1 MKGLQNLFLMEDRKE
16 MKMNSF
22 AKKFMVIALT
32 LAMVFTFAACGGS
45 SDGGSD
51 EGGDAGAAVLKIG
64 ASGPLTG
71 GASIYGNAVKQGAEI
86 AVAEINEANPDLQIE
101 FRMEDDEHDAEKAV
115 NAYNK
120 LKDWGIQM
128 MMGTVTT
135 GPCVAV
141 SALTNEDRVFELT
154 PSASSA
160 DVTAGKDNVFQVCFT
175 DPNQGVKAADYI
187 AENFAGKKIGVIYA
201 NSDPYS
207 TGIYNSF
214 KAETEAK
221 GGEIV
226 AAETYPD
233 DTNAD
238 YSAQL
243 TALKSA
249 GAEIA
254 FLPIYYTPA
263 SVIMK
268 QAKDM
273 NYAPVFFGV
282 DGMDGIL
289 DMEGFDTALA
299 EGVML
304 MTPFNPWSTDET
316 VASFVEKYQAAY
328 SEVPNQ
334 FAADGYDAIYA
345 LYNAF
350 KETGLG
356 ADAANADI
364 CDAMIAQFTGSFS
377 YDGLTGTAMSWNEAG
392 EVNKTP
398 VVCVIQDGIYVD
410 Q

>member
-1 MKGLQNLFLMEDRKE
+1 MKKNGYF
-16 MKMNSF
+16 
-22 AKKFMVIALT
+22 KKFMVVALA

-45 SDGGSD
+45 SDSGSSD
-51 EGGDAGAAVLKIG
+51 EGSADSAAAVLKIG
-64 ASGPLTG
+64 SSGPLTG
-71 GASIYGNAVKQGAEI
+71 GASIYGQAVQKGAEI

-101 FRMEDDEHDAEKAV
+101 FKMEDDEADGEKSV

-135 GPCVAV
+135 GACITT
-141 SALTNEDRVFELT
+141 SAETYQDRVFELT

-175 DPNQGVKAADYI
+175 DPNQGIKAADYI
-187 AENFAGKKIGVIYA
+187 AENFAGQAVGVIYN

-207 TGIYNSF
+207 TGIYNNF
-214 KAETEAK
+214 KSEFESK
-221 GGEIV
+221 GGTIA

-243 TALKSA
+243 TSMKSA
-249 GAEIA
+249 GVEIV

-289 DMEGFDTALA
+289 DMEGFDTSLA

-316 VASFVEKYQAAY
+316 VAAFVQKYQDAY
-328 SEVPNQ
+328 GEVPNQ
-334 FAADGYDAIYA
+334 FAADGYDGIYA

-350 KETGLG
+350 K
-356 ADAANADI
+356 AANLTTDMSNEEI
-364 CDAMIAQFTGSFS
+364 CDAMIAQFTGGFS
-377 YDGLTGTAMSWNEAG
+377 YDGLTGTNMTWNTAG

-398 VVCVIQDGIYVD
+398 VVCVIEGGIYVD
-410 Q
+410 K

>member
-1 MKGLQNLFLMEDRKE
+1 MKK
-16 MKMNSF
+16 NSYF
-22 AKKFMVIALT
+22 KKFMVIALA

-45 SDGGSD
+45 SDSGSSD
-51 EGGDAGAAVLKIG
+51 SGAAEGAATIKIG
-64 ASGPLTG
+64 CSGPLTG
-71 GASIYGNAVKQGAEI
+71 GASIYGTAVKQGAEI

-101 FRMEDDEHDAEKAV
+101 FKMEDDEADGEKAV

-120 LKDWGIQM
+120 LKDWGIQI

-135 GPCVAV
+135 GSCIAT
-141 SALTNEDRVFELT
+141 SAITFEDRVFELT

-175 DPNQGVKAADYI
+175 DPNQGIKAADYI
-187 AENFAGKKIGVIYA
+187 AENMAGQKVGVIYN

-207 TGIYNSF
+207 TGIYNAF
-214 KAETEAK
+214 KSEFEGK

-243 TALKSA
+243 TSCKSE
-249 GAEIA
+249 GAEVV

-304 MTPFNPWSTDET
+304 MTPFNPWSTDEN

-328 SEVPNQ
+328 NEVPNQ

-345 LYNAF
+345 LYDAF
-350 KETGLG
+350 KAAGLTP
-356 ADAANADI
+356 DQANEEI
-364 CDAMIAQFTGSFS
+364 CDAMIGQFTGGFT
-377 YDGLTGTAMSWNEAG
+377 YDGLTGTGMTWNEKG

-398 VVCVIQDGIYVD
+398 VVCVIEGGIYVD
-410 Q
+410 K

>member
-1 MKGLQNLFLMEDRKE
+1 MKS
-16 MKMNSF
+16 SF
-22 AKKFMVIALT
+22 AKKFLVVALA
-32 LAMVFTFAACGGS
+32 LVMVFTFAACGGS
-45 SDGGSD
+45 SEGSGD
-51 EGGDAGAAVLKIG
+51 TEEGGDAAAAVLKIG
-64 ASGPLTG
+64 SSGPLTG
-71 GASIYGNAVKQGAEI
+71 GASIYGTAVKKGAEI
-86 AVAEINEANPDLQIE
+86 AVQEINEANPDLQIE
-101 FRMEDDEHDAEKAV
+101 FQMEDDEADGEKAV

-135 GPCVAV
+135 GSCIATSAV
-141 SALTNEDRVFELT
+141 TFEDRVFELT

-175 DPNQGVKAADYI
+175 DPNQGIKAADYI
-187 AENFAGKKIGVIYA
+187 AENFAGKKVGVIYN
-201 NSDPYS
+201 NSDAYS
-207 TGIYNSF
+207 TGIFNAF
-214 KAETEAK
+214 KTELESK
-221 GGEIV
+221 GGEIA

-243 TALKSA
+243 TSCKSA
-249 GAEIA
+249 GAEVV

-316 VASFVEKYQAAY
+316 VAAFVEKYQAAY
-328 SEVPNQ
+328 NELPNQ
-334 FAADGYDAIYA
+334 FAADGYDGIYA

-350 KETGLG
+350 KATGLG

-364 CDAMIAQFTGSFS
+364 CDAMIGQFTGGFT
-377 YDGLTGTAMSWNEAG
+377 YDGLTGTGMTWNEAG

-398 VVCVIQDGIYVD
+398 VVVAIQDGIYVD

>member
-1 MKGLQNLFLMEDRKE
+1 MKK
-16 MKMNSF
+16 NSYF
-22 AKKFMVIALT
+22 KKFMVIALA
-32 LAMVFTFAACGGS
+32 LAMVFTFTACGGS
-45 SDGGSD
+45 SDSGSG
-51 EGGDAGAAVLKIG
+51 ESEAAEGAAVIKIG
-64 ASGPLTG
+64 SSGPLTG
-71 GASIYGNAVKQGAEI
+71 GASIYGVAVKQGAEI

-101 FRMEDDEHDAEKAV
+101 FKMEDDEADGEKAV

-120 LKDWGIQM
+120 LKDWGIQI

-135 GPCVAV
+135 GSCIAT
-141 SALTNEDRVFELT
+141 SAITFEDRVFELT

-175 DPNQGVKAADYI
+175 DPNQGIKAADYI
-187 AENFAGKKIGVIYA
+187 AENMAGKKVGVIYN

-207 TGIYNSF
+207 TGIFNAF
-214 KAETEAK
+214 KSEFESK

-243 TALKSA
+243 TSCKSA
-249 GAEIA
+249 GAEVV

-273 NYAPVFFGV
+273 NYAPTFFGV

-304 MTPFNPWSTDET
+304 MTPFNPWSTDEN

-328 SEVPNQ
+328 NEVPNQ

-345 LYNAF
+345 LYDAF
-350 KETGLG
+350 KAAGLTP
-356 ADAANADI
+356 DQANEEI
-364 CDAMIAQFTGSFS
+364 CDAMIGQFTGGFS
-377 YDGLTGTAMSWNEAG
+377 YDGLTGTGMTWNEKG

-398 VVCVIQDGIYVD
+398 VICVIEGGIYVD
-410 Q
+410 K

>member
-1 MKGLQNLFLMEDRKE
+1 MKK
-16 MKMNSF
+16 NSYF
-22 AKKFMVIALT
+22 KKFMVIALA
-32 LAMVFTFAACGGS
+32 LAMVFTFASCGGS
-45 SDGGSD
+45 SDSGSSD
-51 EGGDAGAAVLKIG
+51 SGAAEGAATIKIG
-64 ASGPLTG
+64 CSGPLTG
-71 GASIYGNAVKQGAEI
+71 GASIYGTAVKQGAEI

-101 FRMEDDEHDAEKAV
+101 FKMEDDEADGEKAV

-120 LKDWGIQM
+120 LKDWGIQI

-135 GPCVAV
+135 GSCIAT
-141 SALTNEDRVFELT
+141 SAITFEDRVFELT

-175 DPNQGVKAADYI
+175 DPNQGVKAAEYI
-187 AENFAGKKIGVIYA
+187 AENMAGKKVGVIYN

-207 TGIYNSF
+207 TGIFNAF
-214 KAETEAK
+214 KSEFESK

-243 TALKSA
+243 TSCKSA
-249 GAEIA
+249 GAEVVL
-254 FLPIYYTPA
+254 LPIYYTPA

-273 NYAPVFFGV
+273 NYAPTFFGV

-304 MTPFNPWSTDET
+304 MTPFNPWSTDEN

-328 SEVPNQ
+328 NEVPNQ

-345 LYNAF
+345 LYDAF
-350 KETGLG
+350 KAAGLTP
-356 ADAANADI
+356 DQANEEI
-364 CDAMIAQFTGSFS
+364 CDAMIGQFTGGFS
-377 YDGLTGTAMSWNEAG
+377 YDGLTGTGMTWNEKG

-398 VVCVIQDGIYVD
+398 VICVIEGGIYVD
-410 Q
+410 K

>member
-1 MKGLQNLFLMEDRKE
+1 MKS
-16 MKMNSF
+16 SF
-22 AKKFMVIALT
+22 AKKFMVVALA

-45 SDGGSD
+45 SSGGD
-51 EGGDAGAAVLKIG
+51 EGGDAAVLKIG
-64 ASGPLTG
+64 SSGPLTG
-71 GASIYGNAVKQGAEI
+71 GASIYGVAVKQGAEI

-101 FRMEDDEHDAEKAV
+101 FKMEDDEADGEKAV

-120 LKDWGIQM
+120 LKDWGIQI

-135 GPCVAV
+135 GSCIATSAV
-141 SALTNEDRVFELT
+141 TFEDRVFELT

-175 DPNQGVKAADYI
+175 DPNQGIKAADYI
-187 AENFAGKKIGVIYA
+187 AENMAGAKVGVIYN
-201 NSDPYS
+201 NSDAYS
-207 TGIYNSF
+207 TGIFNSF
-214 KAETEAK
+214 KSEMEAK

-243 TALKSA
+243 TSCKSA
-249 GAEIA
+249 GADVV

-273 NYAPVFFGV
+273 NYAPTFFGV

-289 DMEGFDTALA
+289 DMEGFDTSLA

-304 MTPFNPWSTDET
+304 MTPFNPWSTDES
-316 VASFVEKYQAAY
+316 VAAFVEKYQAAY
-328 SEVPNQ
+328 NEVPNQ

-345 LYNAF
+345 LYDAF
-350 KETGLG
+350 KAAGLT
-356 ADAANADI
+356 ADMENADI
-364 CDAMIAQFTGSFS
+364 CEAMIGQFTGEFS
-377 YDGLTGTAMSWNEAG
+377 YDGLTGTAMTWNDKG

-398 VVCVIQDGIYVD
+398 VVVMIQDGIYVD

>member
-1 MKGLQNLFLMEDRKE
+1 MILRYLEGEKTMKKNWT
-16 MKMNSF
+16 
-22 AKKFMVIALT
+22 KFMVIALSVM
-32 LAMVFTFAACGGS
+32 MVFAMTACGGGS
-45 SDGGSD
+45 GDGGGEA
-51 EGGDAGAAVLKIG
+51 EGGAVLKIG
-64 ASGPLTG
+64 STGPLTG
-71 GASIYGNAVKQGAEI
+71 GASIYGTAVKQGAEI
-86 AVAEINEANPDLQIE
+86 AVAEINEADPDFQIE
-101 FRMEDDEHDAEKAV
+101 FKMEDDEADGEKAV

-120 LKDWGIQM
+120 LKDWGVQVL
-128 MMGTVTT
+128 MGTVTT
-135 GPCVAV
+135 GSCIAV
-141 SALTNEDRVFELT
+141 SAQTYEDRIFELT

-175 DPNQGVKAADYI
+175 DPNQGIKAADYI
-187 AENFAGKKIGVIYA
+187 AENFAGQKIGVIYN

-214 KAETEAK
+214 KSETESK

-243 TALKSA
+243 TSLKSQ
-249 GAEIA
+249 GAEIV

-304 MTPFNPWSTDET
+304 MTPFNPWSTDEA
-316 VASFVEKYQAAY
+316 VASFVEKYKEAY
-328 SEVPNQ
+328 NEVPNQ
-334 FAADGYDAIYA
+334 FAADGYDGIYA
-345 LYNAF
+345 IYNAF
-350 KETGLG
+350 KAAELT
-356 ADAANADI
+356 ADQSNEEI
-364 CDAMIAQFTGSFS
+364 CDALIGQFTGGFS
-377 YDGLTGTAMSWNEAG
+377 YDGLTGAAMTWNDKG

-398 VVCVIQDGIYVD
+398 VVCVIQEGIYVD
-410 Q
+410 K

>member
-1 MKGLQNLFLMEDRKE
+1 MKK
-16 MKMNSF
+16 NSYF
-22 AKKFMVIALT
+22 KKFMVIALA

-45 SDGGSD
+45 SDSGSSD
-51 EGGDAGAAVLKIG
+51 SGAAEGAATIKIG
-64 ASGPLTG
+64 CSGPLTG
-71 GASIYGNAVKQGAEI
+71 GASIYGTAVKQGAEI

-101 FRMEDDEHDAEKAV
+101 FKMEDDEADGEKAV

-120 LKDWGIQM
+120 LKDWGIQI

-135 GPCVAV
+135 GSCIAT
-141 SALTNEDRVFELT
+141 SAITFEDRVFELT

-175 DPNQGVKAADYI
+175 DPNQGIKAADYI
-187 AENFAGKKIGVIYA
+187 AENMAGKKVGVIYN

-207 TGIYNSF
+207 TGIFNAF
-214 KAETEAK
+214 KSEFESK

-243 TALKSA
+243 TSCKSA
-249 GAEIA
+249 GAEVVL
-254 FLPIYYTPA
+254 LPIYYTPA

-273 NYAPVFFGV
+273 NYAPTFFGV

-304 MTPFNPWSTDET
+304 MTPFNPWSTDEN

-328 SEVPNQ
+328 NEVPNQ

-345 LYNAF
+345 LYDAF
-350 KETGLG
+350 KAAGLTP
-356 ADAANADI
+356 DQANEEI
-364 CDAMIAQFTGSFS
+364 CDAMIGQFTGGFS
-377 YDGLTGTAMSWNEAG
+377 YDGLTGTGMTWNEKG

-398 VVCVIQDGIYVD
+398 VICVIEGGIYVD
-410 Q
+410 K

>member
-1 MKGLQNLFLMEDRKE
+1 MKK
-16 MKMNSF
+16 NSYF
-22 AKKFMVIALT
+22 KKFMVIALA

-45 SDGGSD
+45 SDSGSSD
-51 EGGDAGAAVLKIG
+51 SGAAEGAATIKIG
-64 ASGPLTG
+64 CSGPLTG
-71 GASIYGNAVKQGAEI
+71 GASIYGTAVKQGAEI

-101 FRMEDDEHDAEKAV
+101 FKMEDDEADGEKAV

-120 LKDWGIQM
+120 LKDWGIQI

-135 GPCVAV
+135 GSCIAT
-141 SALTNEDRVFELT
+141 SAITFEDRVFELT

-175 DPNQGVKAADYI
+175 DPNQGVKAAEYI
-187 AENFAGKKIGVIYA
+187 AENMAGKKVGVIYN

-207 TGIYNSF
+207 TGIFNAF
-214 KAETEAK
+214 KSEFESK

-243 TALKSA
+243 TSCKSA
-249 GAEIA
+249 GAEVV

-273 NYAPVFFGV
+273 NYAPTFFGV

-304 MTPFNPWSTDET
+304 MTPFNPWSTDEN

-328 SEVPNQ
+328 NEVPNQ

-345 LYNAF
+345 LYDAF
-350 KETGLG
+350 KAAGLTP
-356 ADAANADI
+356 DQANEEI
-364 CDAMIAQFTGSFS
+364 CDAMIGQFTGGFS
-377 YDGLTGTAMSWNEAG
+377 YDGLTGTGMTWNEKG

-398 VVCVIQDGIYVD
+398 VICVIEGGIYVD
-410 Q
+410 K

>member
-1 MKGLQNLFLMEDRKE
+1 MKK
-16 MKMNSF
+16 NSYF
-22 AKKFMVIALT
+22 KKFMVIALA

-45 SDGGSD
+45 SDSGSSD
-51 EGGDAGAAVLKIG
+51 SGAAEGAATIKIG
-64 ASGPLTG
+64 CSGPLTG
-71 GASIYGNAVKQGAEI
+71 GASIYGTAVKQGAEI

-101 FRMEDDEHDAEKAV
+101 FKMEDDEADGEKAV

-120 LKDWGIQM
+120 LKDWGIQI

-135 GPCVAV
+135 GSCIAT
-141 SALTNEDRVFELT
+141 SAITFEDRVFELT

-175 DPNQGVKAADYI
+175 DPNQGIKAAEYI
-187 AENFAGKKIGVIYA
+187 AENMAGKKVGVIY
-201 NSDPYS
+201 NSSDPYS
-207 TGIYNSF
+207 TGIFNAF
-214 KAETEAK
+214 KSEFESK

-243 TALKSA
+243 TSCKSA
-249 GAEIA
+249 GAEVVL
-254 FLPIYYTPA
+254 LPIYYTPA

-273 NYAPVFFGV
+273 NYAPTFFGV

-304 MTPFNPWSTDET
+304 MTPFNPWSTDEN

-328 SEVPNQ
+328 NEVPNQ

-345 LYNAF
+345 LYDAF
-350 KETGLG
+350 KAAGLTP
-356 ADAANADI
+356 DQANEEI
-364 CDAMIAQFTGSFS
+364 CDAMIGQFTGGFS
-377 YDGLTGTAMSWNEAG
+377 YDGLTGTGMTWNEKG

-398 VVCVIQDGIYVD
+398 VVCVIEGGIYVD
-410 Q
+410 K

>member
-1 MKGLQNLFLMEDRKE
+1 MKK
-16 MKMNSF
+16 NSYF
-22 AKKFMVIALT
+22 KKFMVIALA

-45 SDGGSD
+45 SDSGSSD
-51 EGGDAGAAVLKIG
+51 SGAAEGAATIKIG
-64 ASGPLTG
+64 CSGPLTG
-71 GASIYGNAVKQGAEI
+71 GASIYGTAVKQGAEI

-101 FRMEDDEHDAEKAV
+101 FKMEDDEADGEKAV

-120 LKDWGIQM
+120 LKDWGIQI

-135 GPCVAV
+135 GSCIAT
-141 SALTNEDRVFELT
+141 SAITFEDRVFELT

-175 DPNQGVKAADYI
+175 DPNQGIKAAEYI
-187 AENFAGKKIGVIYA
+187 AENMAGKKVGVIYN

-207 TGIYNSF
+207 TGIFNAF
-214 KAETEAK
+214 KSEFESK

-243 TALKSA
+243 TSCKSA
-249 GAEIA
+249 GAEVV

-273 NYAPVFFGV
+273 NYAPTFFGV

-304 MTPFNPWSTDET
+304 MTPFNPWSTDEN

-328 SEVPNQ
+328 NEVPNQ

-345 LYNAF
+345 LYDAF
-350 KETGLG
+350 KAAGLTP
-356 ADAANADI
+356 DQANEEI
-364 CDAMIAQFTGSFS
+364 CDAMIGQFTGGFS
-377 YDGLTGTAMSWNEAG
+377 YDGLTGTGMTWNEKG

-398 VVCVIQDGIYVD
+398 VVCVIEGGIYVD
-410 Q
+410 K

>member
-1 MKGLQNLFLMEDRKE
+1 MKK
-16 MKMNSF
+16 NSYF
-22 AKKFMVIALT
+22 KKFMVIALA

-45 SDGGSD
+45 SDSGSSD
-51 EGGDAGAAVLKIG
+51 SGAAEGAATIKIG
-64 ASGPLTG
+64 CSGPLTG
-71 GASIYGNAVKQGAEI
+71 GASIYGTAVKQGAEI

-101 FRMEDDEHDAEKAV
+101 FKMEDDEADGEKAV

-120 LKDWGIQM
+120 LKDWGIQI

-135 GPCVAV
+135 GSCIAT
-141 SALTNEDRVFELT
+141 SAITFEDRVFELT

-175 DPNQGVKAADYI
+175 DPNQGIKAAEYI
-187 AENFAGKKIGVIYA
+187 AENMAGKKVGVIYN

-207 TGIYNSF
+207 TGIFNAF
-214 KAETEAK
+214 KSEFESK

-243 TALKSA
+243 TSCKSA
-249 GAEIA
+249 GAEVV

-273 NYAPVFFGV
+273 NYAPTFFGV

-304 MTPFNPWSTDET
+304 MTPFNPWSTDEN

-328 SEVPNQ
+328 NEVPNQ
-334 FAADGYDAIYA
+334 FAADGYDVIYA
-345 LYNAF
+345 LYDAF
-350 KETGLG
+350 KAAGLTP
-356 ADAANADI
+356 DQANEEI
-364 CDAMIAQFTGSFS
+364 CDAMIGQFTGGFS
-377 YDGLTGTAMSWNEAG
+377 YDGLTGTGMTWNEKG

-398 VVCVIQDGIYVD
+398 VVCVIEGGIYVD
-410 Q
+410 K

>member
-1 MKGLQNLFLMEDRKE
+1 MKT
-16 MKMNSF
+16 SF
-22 AKKFMVIALT
+22 AKKFMVIALA

-45 SDGGSD
+45 SDGGGSD
-51 EGGDAGAAVLKIG
+51 EGGDSGAAVIKIG
-64 ASGPLTG
+64 SSGPLTG
-71 GASIYGNAVKQGAEI
+71 GASIYGVAVKQGAEI

-101 FRMEDDEHDAEKAV
+101 FKMEDDEADGEKAV
-115 NAYNK
+115 NAYNN
-120 LKDWGIQM
+120 LKDWGIQI

-135 GPCVAV
+135 GSCIAT
-141 SALTNEDRVFELT
+141 SALTFEDRVFELT

-175 DPNQGVKAADYI
+175 DPNQGIKAADYI
-187 AENFAGKKIGVIYA
+187 AENFAGQKVGVIYN

-207 TGIYNSF
+207 TGIFNAF
-214 KAETEAK
+214 KKELEAK
-221 GGEIV
+221 GGELA

-243 TALKSA
+243 TSLKSA
-249 GAEIA
+249 GAEVA

-263 SVIMK
+263 SLIMK

-304 MTPFNPWSTDET
+304 MTPFNPWSTDEN
-316 VASFVEKYQAAY
+316 VSAFVEKYQAAY
-328 SEVPNQ
+328 NELPNQ

-350 KETGLG
+350 KAAGLSP
-356 ADAANADI
+356 DQSNEEI
-364 CDAMIAQFTGSFS
+364 CEAMIGQFTGGFS
-377 YDGLTGTAMSWNEAG
+377 YDGLTGSGMTWTTNG

-398 VVCVIQDGIYVD
+398 VVVAIEGGIYVD
-410 Q
+410 K

>member
-1 MKGLQNLFLMEDRKE
+1 MKT
-16 MKMNSF
+16 SF
-22 AKKFMVIALT
+22 AKKFMVIALA

-45 SDGGSD
+45 SDGGGSD
-51 EGGDAGAAVLKIG
+51 EGGDSGAAVIKIG
-64 ASGPLTG
+64 CSGPLTG
-71 GASIYGNAVKQGAEI
+71 GASIYGTAVKQGAEI

-101 FRMEDDEHDAEKAV
+101 FKMEDDEADGEKAV

-135 GPCVAV
+135 GSCIAT
-141 SALTNEDRVFELT
+141 SAITFEDRVFELT

-175 DPNQGVKAADYI
+175 DPNQGIKAADYI
-187 AENFAGKKIGVIYA
+187 AENFAGKKVGVIYN

-207 TGIYNSF
+207 TGIINAF
-214 KAETEAK
+214 KKEFESKGAEL
-221 GGEIV
+221 V

-243 TALKSA
+243 TSLKSE
-249 GAEIA
+249 GAEVA

-263 SVIMK
+263 SLIMK

-304 MTPFNPWSTDET
+304 MTPFNPWSTDEN
-316 VASFVEKYQAAY
+316 VAAFVEKYQAAY
-328 SEVPNQ
+328 NEVPNQ

-345 LYNAF
+345 MYDAF
-350 KETGLG
+350 KAAGLTP
-356 ADAANADI
+356 DMENAEI
-364 CDAMIAQFTGSFS
+364 CEAMIGQFTGGFS
-377 YDGLTGTAMSWNEAG
+377 YDGLTGSGMTWTTNG

-398 VVCVIQDGIYVD
+398 VVVAIEGGIYVD
-410 Q
+410 K

>member
-1 MKGLQNLFLMEDRKE
+1 MKK
-16 MKMNSF
+16 NSYF
-22 AKKFMVIALT
+22 KKFMVIALA

-45 SDGGSD
+45 SDSGSSD
-51 EGGDAGAAVLKIG
+51 SGAAEGAATIKIG
-64 ASGPLTG
+64 CSGPLTG
-71 GASIYGNAVKQGAEI
+71 GASIYGTAVKQGAEI

-101 FRMEDDEHDAEKAV
+101 FKMEDDEADGEKAV

-120 LKDWGIQM
+120 LKDWGIQI

-135 GPCVAV
+135 GSCIAT
-141 SALTNEDRVFELT
+141 SAITFEDRVFELT

-175 DPNQGVKAADYI
+175 DPNQGIKAADYI
-187 AENFAGKKIGVIYA
+187 AENMAGKKVGVIYN

-207 TGIYNSF
+207 TGIFNAF
-214 KAETEAK
+214 KSEFESK

-243 TALKSA
+243 TSCKSA
-249 GAEIA
+249 GAEVV

-273 NYAPVFFGV
+273 NYAPTFFGV

-304 MTPFNPWSTDET
+304 MTPFNPWSTDEN

-328 SEVPNQ
+328 NEVPNQ

-345 LYNAF
+345 LYDAF
-350 KETGLG
+350 KAAGLTP
-356 ADAANADI
+356 DQANEEI
-364 CDAMIAQFTGSFS
+364 CDAMIGQFTGGFS
-377 YDGLTGTAMSWNEAG
+377 YDGLTGTGMTWNEKG

-398 VVCVIQDGIYVD
+398 VVCVIEGGIYVD
-410 Q
+410 K

>member
-1 MKGLQNLFLMEDRKE
+1 MKK
-16 MKMNSF
+16 NSYF
-22 AKKFMVIALT
+22 KKFMVIALA

-45 SDGGSD
+45 SDSGSSD
-51 EGGDAGAAVLKIG
+51 SGAAEGAATIKIG
-64 ASGPLTG
+64 CSGPLTG
-71 GASIYGNAVKQGAEI
+71 GASIYGTAVKQGAEI

-101 FRMEDDEHDAEKAV
+101 FKMEDDEADGEKAV

-120 LKDWGIQM
+120 LKDWGIQI

-135 GPCVAV
+135 GSCIAT
-141 SALTNEDRVFELT
+141 SAITFEDRVFELT

-175 DPNQGVKAADYI
+175 DPNQGIKAAEYI
-187 AENFAGKKIGVIYA
+187 AENMAGKKVGVIYN

-207 TGIYNSF
+207 TGIFNAF
-214 KAETEAK
+214 KSEFESK

-243 TALKSA
+243 TSCKSA
-249 GAEIA
+249 GAEVV

-273 NYAPVFFGV
+273 NYAPTFFGV

-304 MTPFNPWSTDET
+304 MTPFNPWSTDEN

-328 SEVPNQ
+328 NEVPNQ

-345 LYNAF
+345 LYDAF
-350 KETGLG
+350 KAAGLTP
-356 ADAANADI
+356 DQANEEI
-364 CDAMIAQFTGSFS
+364 CDAMIGQFTGGFS
-377 YDGLTGTAMSWNEAG
+377 YDGLTGTGMTWNEKG

-398 VVCVIQDGIYVD
+398 VVCVIEGGI
-410 Q
+410 

>member
-1 MKGLQNLFLMEDRKE
+1 MKK
-16 MKMNSF
+16 NSYF
-22 AKKFMVIALT
+22 KKFMVIALA

-45 SDGGSD
+45 SDSGSSD
-51 EGGDAGAAVLKIG
+51 SGAAEGAATIKIG
-64 ASGPLTG
+64 CSGPLTG
-71 GASIYGNAVKQGAEI
+71 GASIYGTAVKQGAEI

-101 FRMEDDEHDAEKAV
+101 FKMEDDEADGEKAV

-120 LKDWGIQM
+120 LKDWGIQI

-135 GPCVAV
+135 GSCIAT
-141 SALTNEDRVFELT
+141 SAITFEDRVFELT

-175 DPNQGVKAADYI
+175 DPNQGVKAAEYI
-187 AENFAGKKIGVIYA
+187 AENMAGKKVGVIYN

-207 TGIYNSF
+207 TGIFNAF
-214 KAETEAK
+214 KSEFESK

-243 TALKSA
+243 TSCKSA
-249 GAEIA
+249 GAEVVL
-254 FLPIYYTPA
+254 LPIYYTPA

-273 NYAPVFFGV
+273 NYAPTFFGV

-304 MTPFNPWSTDET
+304 MTPFNPWSTDEN

-328 SEVPNQ
+328 NEVPNQ

-345 LYNAF
+345 LYDAF
-350 KETGLG
+350 KAAGLTP
-356 ADAANADI
+356 DQANEEI
-364 CDAMIAQFTGSFS
+364 CDAMIGQFTGGFS
-377 YDGLTGTAMSWNEAG
+377 YDGLTGTGMTWNDKG

-398 VVCVIQDGIYVD
+398 VVCVIEGGIYVD
-410 Q
+410 K

>member
-1 MKGLQNLFLMEDRKE
+1 MKT
-16 MKMNSF
+16 SF
-22 AKKFMVIALT
+22 AKKFMVIALA

-45 SDGGSD
+45 SDGGGSD
-51 EGGDAGAAVLKIG
+51 EGGDSGAAVIKIG
-64 ASGPLTG
+64 CSGPLTG
-71 GASIYGNAVKQGAEI
+71 GASIYGTAVKQGAEI

-101 FRMEDDEHDAEKAV
+101 FKMEDDEADGEKAV

-135 GPCVAV
+135 GSCIAT
-141 SALTNEDRVFELT
+141 SAITFEDRVFELT

-175 DPNQGVKAADYI
+175 DPNQGIKAADYI
-187 AENFAGKKIGVIYA
+187 AENFAGKKVGVIYN

-207 TGIYNSF
+207 TGIFNAF
-214 KAETEAK
+214 KKEFESKGAEL
-221 GGEIV
+221 V

-243 TALKSA
+243 TSLKSE
-249 GAEIA
+249 GAEVA

-263 SVIMK
+263 SLIMK

-304 MTPFNPWSTDET
+304 MTPFNPWSTDEN
-316 VASFVEKYQAAY
+316 VAAFVEKYQAAY
-328 SEVPNQ
+328 NEVPNQ

-345 LYNAF
+345 MYDAF
-350 KETGLG
+350 KAAGLTP
-356 ADAANADI
+356 DMENAEI
-364 CDAMIAQFTGSFS
+364 CEAMIGQFTGGFS
-377 YDGLTGTAMSWNEAG
+377 YDGLTGSGMTWTTNG

-398 VVCVIQDGIYVD
+398 VVVAIEGGIYVD
-410 Q
+410 K

>member
-1 MKGLQNLFLMEDRKE
+1 MKKNWTKFL
-16 MKMNSF
+16 
-22 AKKFMVIALT
+22 VVALSVM
-32 LAMVFTFAACGGS
+32 MVFAMTACGGGS
-45 SDGGSD
+45 SDGGSSD
-51 EGGDAGAAVLKIG
+51 GGDAAAQVLKIG
-64 ASGPLTG
+64 SSGPLTG
-71 GASIYGNAVKQGAEI
+71 GASIYGTAVKQGAEI

-101 FRMEDDEHDAEKAV
+101 FKMEDDEADGEKAV

-135 GPCVAV
+135 GSCIATSAVAY
-141 SALTNEDRVFELT
+141 EDRVFELT

-175 DPNQGVKAADYI
+175 DPNQGIKAADYI
-187 AENFAGKKIGVIYA
+187 SENFAGKKIGVIYN

-207 TGIYNSF
+207 TGIFNAF
-214 KAETEAK
+214 KTEADAK
-221 GGEIV
+221 GAEIV

-243 TALKSA
+243 TNLKSA
-249 GAEIA
+249 GAEVVL
-254 FLPIYYTPA
+254 LPIYYTPA
-263 SVIMK
+263 SVILK

-289 DMEGFDTALA
+289 DMEGFDTSLA

-304 MTPFNPWSTDET
+304 MTPFNPWSTDEA
-316 VASFVEKYQAAY
+316 VASFVEKYKEAY
-328 SEVPNQ
+328 NEVPNQ
-334 FAADGYDAIYA
+334 FAADGYDGIYA

-350 KETGLG
+350 KAAGLST
-356 ADAANADI
+356 DQDNAEI
-364 CDAMIAQFTGSFS
+364 CDAMIAQFTGGFS
-377 YDGLTGTAMSWNEAG
+377 HDGLTGSGMTWNDKG

-398 VVCVIQDGIYVD
+398 VVCAIEGGIYVD
-410 Q
+410 K